1 MAATQAKEDL
11 VKLKLKR
18 QMPITIEKTDVIPL
32 MNYAWKRSFARKES
46 NQKALCARGWNPLNY
61 NLLLHPEIAATKT
74 ITAKPITAN
83 QAEPESSITMG
94 VPTFMINLADLN
106 TSSGIVAEQVDKILN
121 AKGREESKERRKRE
135 REEGD
140 KAQENLKNAKR
151 VTAGIVFGN
160 GTLIS
165 RKQILDKVKD
175 KNDERAVIEAK
186 KISDAQKRRAQLHR
200 KVHSIIKAGKEYME
214 WTSSEVGIMLQYYKN
229 ADDPAM
235 AKDVIG
241 RRDQWLERRVRIP
254 EALLPVEVIDAVL
267 GPAGDTCNV

>member
-1 MAATQAKEDL
+1 
-11 VKLKLKR
+11 
-18 QMPITIEKTDVIPL
+18 
-32 MNYAWKRSFARKES
+32 
-46 NQKALCARGWNPLNY
+46 
-61 NLLLHPEIAATKT
+61 
-74 ITAKPITAN
+74 
-83 QAEPESSITMG
+83 MG

-140 KAQENLKNAKR
+140 KAQENLKNTKR